1 MRVTEHMRCGPQPRP
16 LRELAEQIDGRRIP
30 HRSTDLAT
38 PPIHEDIVLQDLH
51 THEPGSLRRVPSPVS
66 RHAPHTASEILQE
79 RRYCLRVARYRSAI
93 VRPDVGM
100 TKAQSL
106 PDPHPALVQQ
116 AQKESIPQMC
126 AG

>member
-1 MRVTEHMRCGPQPRP
+1 MNQVVCVECHRLFRDMHHIRRARFCKSALTICAWHD
-16 LRELAEQIDGRRIP
+16 ID
-30 HRSTDLAT
+30 H
-38 PPIHEDIVLQDLH
+38 
-51 THEPGSLRRVPSPVS
+51 
-66 RHAPHTASEILQE
+66 
-79 RRYCLRVARYRSAI
+79 AI

-126 AG
+126 AGVE